1 MDNPPSAGRGFQRT
15 FIRILLISAA
25 LLPLGYAIYAEWPAV
40 QAALGEIEWGGYTF
54 ALLILIAILILKG
67 TIPWMSLQQ
76 LGVNF
81 SVMKSSRIYFFTQI
95 FKYLPGGVWAFPGR
109 MAVYQYLG
117 VARTKSVVS
126 VFREMTAEFL
136 GAALVGLLGV
146 LRGLPISNPVR
157 TAITVGVLA
166 SVGVIFLTQTDWFWR
181 TIRSF
186 SLFRSTAI
194 ADYIEADSNERSIA
208 WLPRTLILSLTFWL
222 LLGFPVRQMAIAVHP
237 DIEAFS
243 FIDAASMF
251 ALAWCAGFVVV
262 LIPAGIGVRE
272 GAFAFL
278 LSTVMPVGAALSLA
292 LMMRVAWVLTEGI
305 WILLTL
311 IWSSKGTEL
320 SLEAFRGGKG
330 ID

>member
-1 MDNPPSAGRGFQRT
+1 
-15 FIRILLISAA
+15 
-25 LLPLGYAIYAEWPAV
+25 
-40 QAALGEIEWGGYTF
+40 
-54 ALLILIAILILKG
+54 
-67 TIPWMSLQQ
+67 
-76 LGVNF
+76 
-81 SVMKSSRIYFFTQI
+81 
-95 FKYLPGGVWAFPGR
+95 
-109 MAVYQYLG
+109 
-117 VARTKSVVS
+117 
-126 VFREMTAEFL
+126 
-136 GAALVGLLGV
+136 
-146 LRGLPISNPVR
+146 
-157 TAITVGVLA
+157 
-166 SVGVIFLTQTDWFWR
+166 
-181 TIRSF
+181 
-186 SLFRSTAI
+186 
-194 ADYIEADSNERSIA
+194 
-208 WLPRTLILSLTFWL
+208 
-222 LLGFPVRQMAIAVHP
+222 MAIAVHP
-237 DIEAFS
+237 DIESFS